1 MATTTNV
8 SFSAEYNQVSAWSG
22 ALAITMTNNTG
33 APIDSPVEIIF
44 DMPVEV
50 SPSTNRGL
58 TVENSGAPTTRVV
71 GQLSPELTP
80 IADGETVTFVVGIGS
95 NTGGLTAD
103 VLPTAYYVNG
113 NLAQGG
119 SDEGSEPDDNAPS
132 VPTGLAATA
141 STSSTIDLS
150 WNASTDDV
158 GVGGYIVYYTA
169 ENGVTLSKRVTAPA
183 TTVTL
188 DGLSAD
194 TPYSIY
200 VQAYDTSNNL
210 SEASNTINVLTASVP
225 TDTTPPTVPENVR
238 LIMMTQTTA
247 SLAWDP
253 STDESG
259 VKNYI
264 VSWSAPGSA
273 AQTVTVNSLSTTITG
288 LSPNTTY
295 TFSVVAVDN
304 VGNQSNSSA
313 SVSGTTFGAPPAGS
327 GETDFSPYVDVSTFA
342 KWATTPPGLTPD
354 FINDAIAFGVK
365 SFHLAFLVQDPA
377 NPRNPVWGN
386 SSFPLESI
394 APLVSLI
401 RNAGG
406 EPIFAFGGF
415 SGVDFS
421 TTWTVNELADLYV
434 HIAQT
439 YGVKTIDLD
448 FETAGFYNSSVA
460 FPAFVQARNSVPDL
474 EVSVTLPVLPTGLTA
489 AGLDVLNVAAANG
502 LQPYVNI
509 MAMDYGPA
517 FAGDQGDYAI
527 QAINSTKDQIKAIW
541 GYTDSEAYEKIVVTP
556 MIGHN
561 DTDPLIFTVEDAIQ
575 VAEFAKQNNLHQV
588 SHWSLGRDFAPG
600 TTDSHGNM
608 HTNDKPT
615 STLIVGQEDYA
626 FSKAIQNTLSA

>member
-1 MATTTNV
+1 
-8 SFSAEYNQVSAWSG
+8 
-22 ALAITMTNNTG
+22 
-33 APIDSPVEIIF
+33 
-44 DMPVEV
+44 MPVEV
-50 SPSTNRGL
+50 SPSTNTGL
-58 TVENSGAPTTRVV
+58 TVENSGTPTTRVV

-80 IADGETVTFVVGIGS
+80 IADGESVSFTVGLGS
-95 NTGGLTAD
+95 STGGLTAD
-103 VLPTAYYVNG
+103 VLSTAYYVNG
-113 NLAQGG
+113 MLAQGG
-119 SDEGSEPDDNAPS
+119 GDEGSEPDDNAPS
-132 VPTGLAATA
+132 APAGLSATA

-150 WNASTDDV
+150 WNESTDDV
-158 GVGGYIVYYTA
+158 SVGGYIVYYTP
-169 ENGVTLSKRVTAPA
+169 ENGVTQSKRVTAPA

-210 SEASNTINVLTASVP
+210 SDASNTINVLTATVP
-225 TDTTPPTVPENVR
+225 TDVTPPTVPANLR
-238 LIMMTQTTA
+238 LTAITQNSA
-247 SLAWDP
+247 SLAWDA
-253 STDESG
+253 STDNSG
-259 VKNYI
+259 VKNYV

-273 AQTVTVNSLSTTITG
+273 AQTSTVTGTSATLTG
-288 LSPNTTY
+288 LSANTAY

-313 SVSGTTFGAPPAGS
+313 SVSGTTLGQPAAGS

-342 KWATTPPGLTPD
+342 KWATTLPALTPD
-354 FINDAIAFGVK
+354 FINDAIALGIK
-365 SFHLAFLVQDPA
+365 SFHLAFLVQDPS
-377 NPRNPVWGN
+377 NPRSPVWGN
-386 SSFPLESI
+386 GTFPLESI
-394 APLVSLI
+394 APLVNII

-421 TTWTVNELADLYV
+421 TTWTVNELADLYI

-439 YGVKTIDLD
+439 YGVTTIDLD

-460 FPAFVQARNSVPDL
+460 FPAFVQARNTVPEL
-474 EVSVTLPVLPTGLTA
+474 EVSVTLPVWPTGLTA

-509 MAMDYGPA
+509 MAMDYGPI
-517 FAGDQGDYAI
+517 FAGDYAI
-527 QAINSTKDQIKAIW
+527 QAINSTKDQMKTLW

-561 DTDPLIFTVEDAIQ
+561 DTDPLVFTVEDAIQ

-588 SHWSLGRDFAPG
+588 SEWSLGRDFAPG
-600 TTDSHGNM
+600 TVDSHGNM
-608 HTNDKPT
+608 HSNDKPT

-626 FSKAIQNTLSA
+626 FTKAFQNTLSS